1 MGLVLARREDEAIL
15 IGGNV
20 IVRVVSI
27 EGGTVR
33 IHVTA
38 PPDVA
43 IIREEL
49 ASVEPRTKRTEKVS
63 GQDQSQGQQAA
74 RPGRVS
80 GAFGFPAGVGDA
92 IAAAERGECSDIG
105 RVDDGFGTLAGFD
118 DEFCDE

>member
-1 MGLVLARREDEAIL
+1 MGLVITRREDEAVL
-15 IGGNV
+15 IGDV
-20 IVRVVSI
+20 IVRVARI
-27 EGGTVR
+27 QGGAVR
-33 IHVTA
+33 LHVTA

-49 ASVEPRTKRTEKVS
+49 ASVEPRTKRTEKVGN

-74 RPGRVS
+74 GPGRVS
-80 GAFGFPAGVGDA
+80 GAFGFPAGVGDT
-92 IAAAERGECSDIG
+92 IAAAERGECADIG